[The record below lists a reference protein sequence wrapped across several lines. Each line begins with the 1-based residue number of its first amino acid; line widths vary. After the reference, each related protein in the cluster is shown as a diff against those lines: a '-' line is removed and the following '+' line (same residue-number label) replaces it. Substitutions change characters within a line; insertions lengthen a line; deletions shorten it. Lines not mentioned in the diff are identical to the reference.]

1 MSAARATRRP
11 HSTRAY
17 KRGHNLSR
25 GGGKPPGDKSFLREV
40 AGCAVLALALA
51 AVPVTVLADVIWGW
65 VTR

>member
-1 MSAARATRRP
+1 MNARSTNRP
-11 HSTRAY
+11 GGRGRA
-17 KRGHNLSR
+17 RPNVRSS
-25 GGGKPPGDKSFLREV
+25 GGGKPPADKSFLREV